1 MINYKTKV
9 NDLNI
14 LPNEWESEKAKT
26 MMDLASKGQKL
37 TIEQIEE
44 LTLNKF
50 VQSAVNSTSQELLK
64 ENFDIIMFPPIITVE
79 DIARNNKKI
88 NITITY
94 YLVEDVDKIQFT
106 DLNMNFSY
114 KPVPQ
119 EFLKERFEKMIQD
132 YPILEPFEGTI
143 LEGDVIEWS
152 GTRSLNGQIVAR
164 DDNVAVQVNKS
175 DSYSINSEL
184 LGKKVGETFTTTAP
198 DGVIFNITIHSG
210 KRPTRVKLDDSNVK
224 YINIPGVMTLEDL
237 KNKVNRDTI
246 KKNATNELLRYYE
259 ETIDLIMQKNEIEI
273 NNFNINKSTSEIVNQ
288 LLAEIND
295 ANEKE
300 KIAKEI
306 ENQTDE
312 GNKIIEGAIKR
323 SIIKYKL
330 FLMNKILGRKANVKI
345 TDYDIANEVK
355 FLSSSIFPIP
365 RELDNEQLISILTH
379 QKIALFLLEKNDLEQ
394 YKLIIK
400 DFNIV

>member
-50 VQSAVNSTSQELLK
+50 VQNAVDSTSQELLK

-323 SIIKYKL
+323 SIIKY
-330 FLMNKILGRKANVKI
+330 
-345 TDYDIANEVK
+345 
-355 FLSSSIFPIP
+355 
-365 RELDNEQLISILTH
+365 
-379 QKIALFLLEKNDLEQ
+379 
-394 YKLIIK
+394 
-400 DFNIV
+400 